1 MSKNIFIDY
10 VFSLGAQIPFLCVCA
25 KLLRL
30 CPTLCDPM
38 DYSLPGSSVR
48 LSKQEYLSG
57 LPCPPPGD
65 LPEPG
70 TETLSLTSPALAR
83 RFFTSSATWEA
94 HSSCNCV

>member
-25 KLLRL
+25 KLLQL
-30 CPTLCDPM
+30 CPTLCV
-38 DYSLPGSSVR
+38 PGSSVG

-65 LPEPG
+65 LPEPD

-94 HSSCNCV
+94 HSSCNFV